1 MVFDMCIFEVL
12 HFLPMALIAAAA
24 LFGSKFS
31 NISAAIMFVAS
42 VVGLASGAHTHV
54 EHFVEVSMFD
64 YCYMYAVSLA
74 YSSYKLVKAAANA
87 FAKA

>member
-1 MVFDMCIFEVL
+1 MCIFEVL

-24 LFGSKFS
+24 VFGNKFS

-42 VVGLASGAHTHV
+42 VVGLASGVHTHT
-54 EHFVEVSMFD
+54 EHFVEFAAFD
-64 YCYMYAVSLA
+64 YCYVYAVSLA
-74 YSSYKLVKAAANA
+74 YSAYKLVKVAANV